1 MLPWLGILGVKERCA
16 EGFGHPFG
24 SGELSVDPLGSP
36 TKCHRAAGRYQKIFR
51 LTFFV
56 SQLILIGRPFVWLGT
71 GGQSAA
77 LENYGKL
84 LGLEQ
89 PLGAG
94 HAEAPLS

>member
-51 LTFFV
+51 LTLF
-56 SQLILIGRPFVWLGT
+56 
-71 GGQSAA
+71 GGSVDTYRATLCLVGNRGAECSA
-77 LENYGKL
+77 GKL
-84 LGLEQ
+84 WKTAR
-89 PLGAG
+89 PRTT
-94 HAEAPLS
+94 PRRWSC